1 MKGGGNNRGGNNF
14 APRERGGGVEKDFN
28 IRKREELYKSKE
40 LVPINFVL
48 GEDIEMYEFVEM
60 DSHALVARF
69 YVQKVEDPSLKEW
82 LKVEWAPWLIFRNFS
97 SYLEN
102 GWINYFSH

>member
-14 APRERGGGVEKDFN
+14 GPRESGGGVEKDFN

-48 GEDIEMYEFVEM
+48 GEDIEMY
-60 DSHALVARF
+60 
-69 YVQKVEDPSLKEW
+69 
-82 LKVEWAPWLIFRNFS
+82 I
-97 SYLEN
+97 
-102 GWINYFSH
+102 